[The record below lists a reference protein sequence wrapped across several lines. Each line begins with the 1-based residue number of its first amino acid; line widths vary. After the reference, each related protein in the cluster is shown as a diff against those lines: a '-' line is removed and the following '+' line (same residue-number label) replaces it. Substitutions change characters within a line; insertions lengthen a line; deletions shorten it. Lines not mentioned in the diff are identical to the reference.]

1 MMMMRQ
7 IVRQL
12 EEDCYQK
19 FYVSSTIHNN
29 QAKYLHDARRR
40 KMTTNAL

>member
-1 MMMMRQ
+1 MMMRQ

-12 EEDCYQK
+12 EEDCYQ
-19 FYVSSTIHNN
+19 FYVLSTIHN
-29 QAKYLHDARRR
+29 QAKYLHDVRRR